1 MQFPLIENIDDLVK
15 LTDEIG
21 LLPFF
26 ENHIEGFSVE
36 ENISENN
43 WWQGSAEG
51 GKVIWPAWEWKGP
64 VIRNTGCAYGKYLAG
79 RAVFISREWF
89 PDFANWRRDGYDF
102 DARYDDGLANR
113 KDKTLYDLIVANEP
127 VDTRSLKRK
136 GDYRKGGSTGFDTS
150 IVRLQMQ
157 TYVLIT
163 DFVYAVSK
171 GGMPYG
177 WGISRY
183 ATPEQWFGQPFT
195 DAVYACSPQES
206 RHRLESHLME
216 LFPSEPGERLS
227 RFLG

>member
-1 MQFPLIENIDDLVK
+1 MTAYDMLGTLRSASDLEEAVHR
-15 LTDEIG
+15 LGI
-21 LLPFF
+21 LPFF
-26 ENHIEGFSVE
+26 RNGIPGYSVE
-36 ENISENN
+36 EHVPREL
-43 WWQGSAEG
+43 WFTDQPG
-51 GKVIWPAWEWKGP
+51 PWEWKGE
-64 VIRNTGCAYGKYLAG
+64 VILDKSIAYGKFFERKAAFVDARL
-79 RAVFISREWF
+79 F
-89 PDFANWRRDGYDF
+89 PDLANYRRDGYDF

-157 TYVLIT
+157 AYVLIT

>member
-1 MQFPLIENIDDLVK
+1 MTAYDMLGTLRSASDLEEAVHR
-15 LTDEIG
+15 LGI
-21 LLPFF
+21 LPFF
-26 ENHIEGFSVE
+26 RNGIPGYSVE
-36 ENISENN
+36 DKSI
-43 WWQGSAEG
+43 
-51 GKVIWPAWEWKGP
+51 
-64 VIRNTGCAYGKYLAG
+64 AYGKFFERKAAFVDARL
-79 RAVFISREWF
+79 F
-89 PDFANWRRDGYDF
+89 PDLANYRRDGYDF

-157 TYVLIT
+157 AYVLIT

-206 RHRLESHLME
+206 RHRLESHLRE